1 MNRRMSLTE
10 ARGMAI
16 AALLDA
22 EKRRR
27 EEREREREIWQAMEA
42 EADRDLADGDSRTF
56 DSVDEFLDDLD
67 QEDL

>member
-1 MNRRMSLTE
+1 MNRLISLTE
-10 ARGMAI
+10 ARDMAI

-27 EEREREREIWQAMEA
+27 EEREREMWQAMEA
-42 EADRDLADGDSRTF
+42 EADRELTDGHSRAF
-56 DSVDEFLDDLD
+56 DSLDEFLDDLN